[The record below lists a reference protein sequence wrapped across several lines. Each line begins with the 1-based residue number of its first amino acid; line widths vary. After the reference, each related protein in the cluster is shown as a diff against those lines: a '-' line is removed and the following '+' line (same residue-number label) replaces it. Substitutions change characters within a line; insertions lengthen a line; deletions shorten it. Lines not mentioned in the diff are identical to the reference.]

1 LIIGIN
7 KQILRVVL
15 IDINLV
21 KLMFYMN
28 GGVIISIKSYNKK
41 AVISGDIIEFYDY
54 KNNVLYDYKDT
65 KKNSKG
71 RQAKAKFE
79 DKLAN
84 RKKTLQR
91 NSRNIRRLVNCNI
104 QEDSKFI
111 TLTFADNI
119 TDLKQANYEWKKF
132 KQRLETKI
140 GYKLQ
145 YLVVIEFQKRGA
157 IHYHCV
163 MFNLPYIQN
172 NKLREIWGNG
182 FVKINKIDNVDN
194 VGAYVC
200 KYIAKDNDDTRLEGE
215 KMYFTSRGLKK
226 PVEIK
231 EKDRVESLAS
241 SLPVSALT
249 YSNTFENE
257 YNSVFYRQYNIKK
270 S

>member
-1 LIIGIN
+1 
-7 KQILRVVL
+7 V
-15 IDINLV
+15 
-21 KLMFYMN
+21 N
-28 GGVIISIKSYNKK
+28 GGVIISKSYNKK
-41 AVISGDIIEFYDY
+41 IVVSGDIIEVYNY
-54 KNNVLYDYKDT
+54 KNDILCGYIDK

-71 RQAKAKFE
+71 RQAVAKYE
-79 DKLAN
+79 DKLLN

-91 NSRNIRRLVNCNI
+91 NRRDIRRLVNCNI
-104 QEDSKFI
+104 QENSKFI

-157 IHYHCV
+157 VHYHCV

-182 FVKINKIDNVDN
+182 YVKINKIDNVDN

-200 KYIAKDNDDTRLEGE
+200 KYITKDNEDDRLIGQ
-215 KMYFTSRGLKK
+215 KMYFASRGLKK
-226 PVEIK
+226 PIEIK
-231 EKDRVESLAS
+231 EESRVKSLAS
-241 SLPVSALT
+241 SLPASALT
-249 YSNTFENE
+249 YSSTFENE
-257 YNSVFYRQYNIKK
+257 YNSVLYRQYNIKK
-270 S
+270 VYKGVE

>member
-1 LIIGIN
+1 MISSYSKKVI
-7 KQILRVVL
+7 VS
-15 IDINLV
+15 
-21 KLMFYMN
+21 
-28 GGVIISIKSYNKK
+28 GG
-41 AVISGDIIEFYDY
+41 IIEVYEY
-54 KNNVLYDYKDT
+54 EKPILEGYKDT

-71 RQAKAKFE
+71 RQAAAKFE
-79 DKLAN
+79 DKRAN
-84 RKKTLQR
+84 REKVLQR
-91 NSRNIRRLVNCNI
+91 ARRDIRRLVNCNI
-104 QEDSKFI
+104 HENSKFI

-182 FVKINKIDNVDN
+182 YVKVNRIDNVDN

-200 KYIAKDNDDTRLEGE
+200 KYMTKDNDDDRLLGQ
-215 KMYFTSRGLKK
+215 KCYFTSRGLQK

-231 EKDRVESLAS
+231 EQSRVESLAA
-241 SLPVSALT
+241 SLPTSALT
-249 YSNTFENE
+249 YSDTFENE
-257 YNSVFYRQYNIKK
+257 YNSISYKQYNLNSLRSQKRI
-270 S
+270 

>member
-1 LIIGIN
+1 
-7 KQILRVVL
+7 
-15 IDINLV
+15 
-21 KLMFYMN
+21 MFYMN

-41 AVISGDIIEFYDY
+41 AVVSGDIIEIYEY
-54 KNNVLYDYKDT
+54 KKDVLYDYKDT
-65 KKNSKG
+65 KNTRKG
-71 RQAKAKFE
+71 RQSIAKYE
-79 DKLAN
+79 DKLLN

-91 NSRNIRRLVNCNI
+91 NRRDIRRLVNCNI
-104 QEDSKFI
+104 QDNSKFI

-119 TDLKQANYEWKKF
+119 TDLKLANYEWKKF

-172 NKLREIWGNG
+172 KDLSAIWKNG
-182 FVKINKIDNVDN
+182 YVKINRIDNVDN

-200 KYIAKDNDDTRLEGE
+200 KYITKDNDDDRLAGQ

-231 EKDRVESLAS
+231 EGERVNSLAT
-241 SLPVSALT
+241 SLPSTACVYEAV
-249 YSNTFENE
+249 FENE
-257 YNSVFYRQYNIKK
+257 YNSISYRQYNLNSLRSQKQNVI
-270 S
+270 

>member
-1 LIIGIN
+1 
-7 KQILRVVL
+7 
-15 IDINLV
+15 
-21 KLMFYMN
+21 MN
-28 GGVIISIKSYNKK
+28 GGVFISIKSYNKK
-41 AVISGDIIEFYDY
+41 VVVSGDIIEIYEY
-54 KNNVLYDYKDT
+54 KNDVLYDYKDI
-65 KKNSKG
+65 KKKSKG
-71 RQAKAKFE
+71 RQAEAKVK
-79 DKLAN
+79 DKLLN

-91 NSRNIRRLVNCNI
+91 NRRDIRRLVNCNI
-104 QEDSKFI
+104 QEYSKFI

-132 KQRLETKI
+132 KQRLETRI

-172 NKLREIWGNG
+172 EDLASIWGNG
-182 FVKINKIDNVDN
+182 YVKINKIDNVDN

-200 KYIAKDNDDTRLEGE
+200 KYITKDNNDERLIGQ

-231 EKDRVESLAS
+231 EKARVETLAS
-241 SLPVSALT
+241 AFLASACV
-249 YSNTFENE
+249 YEAVFENE
-257 YNSVFYRQYNIKK
+257 YNSISYKQYNLNSLRSQKEI
-270 S
+270 